1 MLDWNNR
8 DSLKE
13 FAKNMARAVRDKEGR
28 VKRLFS
34 ELSICTS
41 PYEAKMVIAFHIN
54 RLGRHPLVKP
64 LREILIS
71 IPTNIKEF
79 RYNFLPNIRF
89 LYIFI
94 MYYKKFDG

>member
-41 PYEAKMVIAFHIN
+41 PYEAKMVIAFH
-54 RLGRHPLVKP
+54 LKV
-64 LREILIS
+64 
-71 IPTNIKEF
+71 
-79 RYNFLPNIRF
+79 
-89 LYIFI
+89 
-94 MYYKKFDG
+94 